1 MLVSF
6 QANSQGLFGPFQVV
20 SVQNL
25 HTMVEWKT
33 DENSFPLTLNLV
45 TGCQKKK
52 NSNNNRRTGQLTKTA
67 GRKLIFSW
75 LQQG

>member
-33 DENSFPLTLNLV
+33 DENSFPLPLNLV

-52 NSNNNRRTGQLTKTA
+52 K
-67 GRKLIFSW
+67 
-75 LQQG
+75 QQQQQTNWPTDKNCG